1 MGNYALLI
9 FDFYS
14 APLYSPEL
22 LSLNINLLKLCWIE
36 VY

>member
-9 FDFYS
+9 FI
-14 APLYSPEL
+14 PHCVIPPEL
-22 LSLNINLLKLCWIE
+22 LPLNINLLKLCWIE